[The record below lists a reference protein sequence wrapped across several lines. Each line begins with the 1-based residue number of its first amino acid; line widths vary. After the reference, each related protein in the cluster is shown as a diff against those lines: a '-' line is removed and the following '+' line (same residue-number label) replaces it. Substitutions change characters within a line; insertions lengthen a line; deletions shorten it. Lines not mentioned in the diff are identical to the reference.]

1 MNIGVGDTEMA
12 ALRLPSDILEGHLKG
27 DGHPY
32 SPGQGRESEERQHL
46 LLDVDMDH
54 LITKVIFDI
63 IHAHKLYTTNSNRIF
78 MLLSVHYYLKGR
90 RTPSPRHHRRAFESP
105 SRDNNPVDN
114 LRYSSN
120 YLTSAQPQPDSTI
133 ADSELGHTIYNQHR
147 FKRHYEGSDN
157 NFIAYNTVQHNI
169 KPSNLYFY
177 NWIRFSITF
186 SRRI

>member
-63 IHAHKLYTTNSNRIF
+63 IHAHKLYTTNTIGYLCTYLF
-78 MLLSVHYYLKGR
+78 IITLKEGGHLLLVIIDELL
-90 RTPSPRHHRRAFESP
+90 
-105 SRDNNPVDN
+105 N
-114 LRYSSN
+114 LH
-120 YLTSAQPQPDSTI
+120 LEIIILLITLD
-133 ADSELGHTIYNQHR
+133 
-147 FKRHYEGSDN
+147 
-157 NFIAYNTVQHNI
+157 TVQIILRPLN
-169 KPSNLYFY
+169 PNLTAQLLTQ
-177 NWIRFSITF
+177 S
-186 SRRI
+186 

>member
-63 IHAHKLYTTNSNRIF
+63 IHAHRLYKTNIKRPIGYLCSYLFIINFKEGGHLHLVIIDE
-78 MLLSVHYYLKGR
+78 LL
-90 RTPSPRHHRRAFESP
+90 
-105 SRDNNPVDN
+105 N
-114 LRYSSN
+114 LH
-120 YLTSAQPQPDSTI
+120 LEIIILLITLD
-133 ADSELGHTIYNQHR
+133 
-147 FKRHYEGSDN
+147 
-157 NFIAYNTVQHNI
+157 TVQIILRPLN
-169 KPSNLYFY
+169 PNLTAQLLTQ
-177 NWIRFSITF
+177 S
-186 SRRI
+186 

>member
-63 IHAHKLYTTNSNRIF
+63 IHAHKLYTTNIPIGYLCSYLFIINFKEGGHLHLVIIDE
-78 MLLSVHYYLKGR
+78 LL
-90 RTPSPRHHRRAFESP
+90 
-105 SRDNNPVDN
+105 N
-114 LRYSSN
+114 LH
-120 YLTSAQPQPDSTI
+120 LEIIILLITLD
-133 ADSELGHTIYNQHR
+133 
-147 FKRHYEGSDN
+147 
-157 NFIAYNTVQHNI
+157 TVQIILRPLN
-169 KPSNLYFY
+169 PNLTAQLLTQ
-177 NWIRFSITF
+177 S
-186 SRRI
+186 

>member
-63 IHAHKLYTTNSNRIF
+63 IHAHRLYKTNPIGYLCSYLFIINFKEGGHLHLVIIDE
-78 MLLSVHYYLKGR
+78 LL
-90 RTPSPRHHRRAFESP
+90 
-105 SRDNNPVDN
+105 N
-114 LRYSSN
+114 LH
-120 YLTSAQPQPDSTI
+120 LEIIILLITLD
-133 ADSELGHTIYNQHR
+133 
-147 FKRHYEGSDN
+147 
-157 NFIAYNTVQHNI
+157 TVQIILRPLN
-169 KPSNLYFY
+169 PNLTAQLLTQ
-177 NWIRFSITF
+177 S
-186 SRRI
+186 

>member
-63 IHAHKLYTTNSNRIF
+63 IHAHKLYTTNIPIGYLCAYLF
-78 MLLSVHYYLKGR
+78 IITLKEGGHLLLVIIDELL
-90 RTPSPRHHRRAFESP
+90 
-105 SRDNNPVDN
+105 N
-114 LRYSSN
+114 LH
-120 YLTSAQPQPDSTI
+120 LEIIILLITLD
-133 ADSELGHTIYNQHR
+133 
-147 FKRHYEGSDN
+147 
-157 NFIAYNTVQHNI
+157 TVQIILRPLN
-169 KPSNLYFY
+169 PNLTAQLLTQ
-177 NWIRFSITF
+177 S
-186 SRRI
+186 

>member
-63 IHAHKLYTTNSNRIF
+63 IHAHRLYTTNTIGYLCSYLFIINFKEGGHLHLVIIDE
-78 MLLSVHYYLKGR
+78 LL
-90 RTPSPRHHRRAFESP
+90 
-105 SRDNNPVDN
+105 N
-114 LRYSSN
+114 LH
-120 YLTSAQPQPDSTI
+120 LEIIILLITLD
-133 ADSELGHTIYNQHR
+133 
-147 FKRHYEGSDN
+147 
-157 NFIAYNTVQHNI
+157 TVQIILRPLN
-169 KPSNLYFY
+169 PNLTAQLLTQ
-177 NWIRFSITF
+177 S
-186 SRRI
+186 

>member
-63 IHAHKLYTTNSNRIF
+63 IHAHRLYKTNIKLPIGYLCSYLFIINFKEGGHLHLVIIDE
-78 MLLSVHYYLKGR
+78 LL
-90 RTPSPRHHRRAFESP
+90 
-105 SRDNNPVDN
+105 N
-114 LRYSSN
+114 LH
-120 YLTSAQPQPDSTI
+120 LEIIILLITLD
-133 ADSELGHTIYNQHR
+133 
-147 FKRHYEGSDN
+147 
-157 NFIAYNTVQHNI
+157 TVQIILRPLN
-169 KPSNLYFY
+169 PNLTAQLLTQ
-177 NWIRFSITF
+177 S
-186 SRRI
+186 

>member
-63 IHAHKLYTTNSNRIF
+63 IHAHRLYKTNISFQSDIYA
-78 MLLSVHYYLKGR
+78 LICSLSI
-90 RTPSPRHHRRAFESP
+90 
-105 SRDNNPVDN
+105 
-114 LRYSSN
+114 LRKEDTFTSSSS
-120 YLTSAQPQPDSTI
+120 TS
-133 ADSELGHTIYNQHR
+133 
-147 FKRHYEGSDN
+147 F
-157 NFIAYNTVQHNI
+157 
-169 KPSNLYFY
+169 
-177 NWIRFSITF
+177 
-186 SRRI
+186 